1 LTRLEDE
8 HGDDLRVVFR
18 HFPLISIHDKA
29 QLAAEAAEAA
39 GAQGA
44 FWEMHDRIFENQR
57 QWSSVNPDQA
67 REMFIGYAADL
78 GLDTERFAADLEEG
92 TYQDVVMA
100 SYQEAVAQELSGTP
114 TFFFNGQPFE
124 APLSYFWLDA
134 FVRLEL
140 LARNQFTAPP
150 AMVIDPQ
157 KQYQATIKTDK
168 GDIVLALDAQ
178 SAPLTV
184 NNFVFLAR
192 EGWYDGVT
200 FFRVLPGFVAQSG
213 DPTDTGLGGP
223 GYELPAEIGL
233 LHEPGAIAM
242 ARRSDQVNPERLS
255 SGSQFYIALDALPQ
269 LDGAYTVFGYVREGL
284 DVALA
289 LSPRDPS
296 QNPELPP
303 GDKIITIE
311 IKELTE

>member
-1 LTRLEDE
+1 L
-8 HGDDLRVVFR
+8 
-18 HFPLISIHDKA
+18 P
-29 QLAAEAAEAA
+29 
-39 GAQGA
+39 
-44 FWEMHDRIFENQR
+44 
-57 QWSSVNPDQA
+57 
-67 REMFIGYAADL
+67 
-78 GLDTERFAADLEEG
+78 
-92 TYQDVVMA
+92 
-100 SYQEAVAQELSGTP
+100 GTP
-114 TFFFNGQPFE
+114 TILINGQPFQ

-134 FVRLEL
+134 FVRLTL
-140 LARNQFTAPP
+140 LEQDQYEAAPEII
-150 AMVIDPQ
+150 IDLQ
-157 KQYQATIKTDK
+157 KQYRATIKTAK
-168 GDIVLALDAQ
+168 GDIVVDLDAE
-178 SAPLTV
+178 SAPVTA

-192 EGWYDGVT
+192 EGWYDGMT
-200 FFRVLPGFVAQSG
+200 FFRVLPGLVAQSG

-269 LDGAYTVFGYVREGL
+269 LDGAYTVFGYVTEGM

-296 QNPELPP
+296 QNPDLPP

-311 IKELTE
+311 IEELSE

>member
-1 LTRLEDE
+1 
-8 HGDDLRVVFR
+8 
-18 HFPLISIHDKA
+18 
-29 QLAAEAAEAA
+29 LAAEAAEAA

-44 FWEMHDRIFENQR
+44 FWEMHDRIFEGQR
-57 QWSSVNPDQA
+57 EWGNVGAEQA
-67 REMFIGYAADL
+67 SEMFVGYARDL
-78 GLDTERFAADLEEG
+78 GLDVERFATDLEEG
-92 TYQDVVMA
+92 TYRDKVMA
-100 SYQEAVAQELSGTP
+100 SYEEARAQGLPGTP
-114 TFFFNGQPFE
+114 TFFVNGQQFQ

-140 LARNQFTAPP
+140 LAQNQYDAPP
-150 AMVIDPQ
+150 EMVIDPQ
-157 KQYQATIKTDK
+157 KQYQATIKTEK
-168 GDIVLALDAQ
+168 GDIVVALDAEN
-178 SAPLTV
+178 APVTV

-192 EGWYDGVT
+192 EGWYDDVT
-200 FFRVLPGFVAQSG
+200 FFRVLPGFVAQAG
-213 DPTDTGLGGP
+213 DPTNTGLGDP

-233 LHEPGAIAM
+233 DHEPGAIAM

-269 LDGAYTVFGYVREGL
+269 LDGAYTVFGYVAEGM

-303 GDKIITIE
+303 GDRIITIE
-311 IKELTE
+311 IEELVQ

>member
-1 LTRLEDE
+1 MTRLEDE
-8 HGDDLRVVFR
+8 HGDNLRVVFR

-57 QWSSVNPDQA
+57 QWSAASPDQA

-92 TYQDVVMA
+92 THQDVVVA

-114 TFFFNGQPFE
+114 TFFFNGQLFE

-134 FVRLEL
+134 FVRLAL
-140 LARNQFTAPP
+140 LAQNQYEAPP
-150 AMVIDPQ
+150 EMVIDPQ

-178 SAPLTV
+178 SAPLTA

-269 LDGAYTVFGYVREGL
+269 LDGAYTVFGYVSEGL

-296 QNPELPP
+296 QDPELPP

-311 IKELTE
+311 IEELTE

>member
-8 HGDDLRVVFR
+8 HSDDLRVVFR
-18 HFPLISIHDKA
+18 HFPLINIHGKA
-29 QLAAEAAEAA
+29 QVTAEAAEAA

-44 FWEMHDRIFENQR
+44 FWEMHDRIFEQ
-57 QWSSVNPDQA
+57 QSLWSTVTVTQA
-67 REMFIGYAADL
+67 RETLIGYAADL
-78 GLDTERFAADLEEG
+78 GLDTERFAADLEQG
-92 TYQDVVMA
+92 TYRDAVMA
-100 SYQEAVAQELSGTP
+100 GYQEAAAQQLPGTP
-114 TFFFNGQPFE
+114 TIFINGQRFE

-140 LARNQFTAPP
+140 LTQEQYEAEPE
-150 AMVIDPQ
+150 MIIDPQ
-157 KQYQATIKTDK
+157 KQYQAIIKTDR
-168 GDIVLALDAQ
+168 GDIVVELDAK
-178 SAPLTV
+178 SAPVTV

-200 FFRVLPGFVAQSG
+200 FFRVLPGFVAQAG

-223 GYELPAEIGL
+223 GYQLPAEIDL
-233 LHEPGAIAM
+233 LHKLGAIAM
-242 ARRSDQVNPERLS
+242 ARRSDRVNPERLS

-269 LDGAYTVFGYVREGL
+269 LDGAYTVFGFVTEGL
-284 DVALA
+284 DVAQA

-303 GDKIITIE
+303 GDTIVSIE
-311 IKELTE
+311 IKESTE